1 MQKAYMKGP
10 IFIVGIHRCGS
21 TLWHNVLATRPGVL
35 RLSEPRFMG
44 APRQRD
50 FRFFLRSQN
59 LDLAK
64 DADVQKMVELC
75 FSKKN
80 RPGLE
85 TTFWRFENVA
95 VGDNPELKKEVLRKI
110 LSSDRSLGAVA
121 RIIIDEMVH
130 LSGNTRACAVFP
142 VDIQYIPELISW
154 FPDCRILHITRDPR
168 AIAMSKTNDPTGTAI
183 RVSKHPRLA
192 WAIRKA
198 TTFYVINEYRKFAR
212 FHRRF
217 ESLENY
223 RLFRYED
230 LLVEPEKVLREV
242 CDFVGCEFTP
252 DMLEPEKGA
261 HEHQASSLTGKKHKS
276 FDPKAALRW
285 QEFISSLDRWMITLF
300 TGSSMKDLDYNPS
313 THPVFRKGAAI

>member
-1 MQKAYMKGP
+1 
-10 IFIVGIHRCGS
+10 
-21 TLWHNVLATRPGVL
+21 
-35 RLSEPRFMG
+35 MG

-50 FRFFLRSQN
+50 FRFFLKSQGLN
-59 LDLAK
+59 LAK

-95 VGDNPELKKEVLRKI
+95 VGGNPELKKEVLRKI
-110 LSSDRSLGAVA
+110 ISSDRSLGAVA
-121 RIIIDEMVH
+121 RIIIDEMVR

-142 VDIQYIPELISW
+142 VDIKYIPELIAW

-183 RVSKHPRLA
+183 RVAKHPRLA

-198 TTFYVINEYRKFAR
+198 TTLYVINEYRKFAR

-217 ESLENY
+217 EGLENY

>member
-1 MQKAYMKGP
+1 MTGP

-50 FRFFLRSQN
+50 FRFFLKSQGLN
-59 LDLAK
+59 LAK

-95 VGDNPELKKEVLRKI
+95 VGGNPELKKEVLRKI
-110 LSSDRSLGAVA
+110 ISSDRSLRAVA
-121 RIIIDEMVH
+121 RIIIDEMVR

-142 VDIQYIPELISW
+142 VDIKYIPELIAW

-198 TTFYVINEYRKFAR
+198 TTLYVINEYRKFAR

-217 ESLENY
+217 EGLENY

-300 TGSSMKDLDYNPS
+300 TGSSMKVLDYNPS
-313 THPVFRKGAAI
+313 THAVFRKGAAI